1 LQQCQFTHVSE
12 SGARAKDL
20 HISLLCA
27 VLMAEACNIGLE
39 PLIKHNIPA
48 LTRHRLSWVKQ
59 NYLRA
64 ETLVSANARL
74 VDFQSTLE
82 LAGHWGGGEVASAD
96 GMRFVTPVKT
106 SIPDRTENILVQ
118 DVASPVQLHLRSV
131 LRVPSIV
138 IPRHITRFHF
148 CAGRSSGAADRAESG

>member
-1 LQQCQFTHVSE
+1 MKQLLPPVDLTELLLEIDARTGFTREFTHVSE
-12 SGARAKDL
+12 SEARAKDL
-20 HISLLCA
+20 HVSQCA
-27 VLMAEACNIGLE
+27 VLLAEACNIGHE

-82 LAGHWGGGEVASAD
+82 RW
-96 GMRFVTPVKT
+96 
-106 SIPDRTENILVQ
+106 
-118 DVASPVQLHLRSV
+118 
-131 LRVPSIV
+131 
-138 IPRHITRFHF
+138 
-148 CAGRSSGAADRAESG
+148 